1 MPEIERYSKLI
12 LDKVDY
18 KGVCGID
25 FKVNENTKEA
35 VFIEVNAR
43 FTGGLATPMAGGFDI
58 PYIVYSLFT
67 SGKYEHKIQ
76 HVWGQR
82 LSGFLVI

>member
-1 MPEIERYSKLI
+1 MEEQQHKEFWLRCQKIERYSKLI

-58 PYIVYSLFT
+58 PLYCIFPFHIREV
-67 SGKYEHKIQ
+67 
-76 HVWGQR
+76 
-82 LSGFLVI
+82 